1 MANNRA
7 SQREGPLGVVVGFQE
22 RDLTAPGVEMPRIHS
37 LCAIVIAVTA
47 CGTQKMP
54 SARRARAPVPAV
66 ESSAAAQ
73 PAPRSDALY
82 VYLPVGKR
90 DPFVATQRHEDREE
104 TPLQKWSIEQ
114 FILKTTVTGTASPKA
129 VIQDPDSRAWLISIG
144 DYVGNKW
151 GKVTSIEA
159 DQIVVTENI
168 GDAVGR
174 LHRQP
179 LKLVLPSQGSV
190 DGRDHMIDV
199 PPRK

>member
-1 MANNRA
+1 
-7 SQREGPLGVVVGFQE
+7 
-22 RDLTAPGVEMPRIHS
+22 MPRIHP
-37 LCAIVIAVTA
+37 LCAILIAVTA

-54 SARRARAPVPAV
+54 SARRAPAPVPAV

-82 VYLPVGKR
+82 VYSPVGKR
-90 DPFVATQRHEDREE
+90 DPFVATQRHEDREQ
-104 TPLQKWSIEQ
+104 TPLQKWSIDQ

-129 VIQDPDSRAWLISIG
+129 VIQDPDSGAWLVSIG

-151 GKVTSIEA
+151 GKVTSIES

-168 GDAVGR
+168 GDANGR

-179 LKLVLPSQGSV
+179 LKLMLPSPGNI
-190 DGRDHMIDV
+190 DGREHMIDV
-199 PPRK
+199 PARK